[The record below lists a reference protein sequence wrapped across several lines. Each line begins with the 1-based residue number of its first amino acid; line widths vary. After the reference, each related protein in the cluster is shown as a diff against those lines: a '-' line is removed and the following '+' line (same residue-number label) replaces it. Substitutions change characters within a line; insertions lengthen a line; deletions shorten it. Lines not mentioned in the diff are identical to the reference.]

1 MTTAPTQNPDPQ
13 TPAPQTPTPQSTAV
27 SQQMAKKAATRTSVV
42 GAMTNL
48 SLVAIKGFGGMA
60 TGSQA
65 LIADAIHSAG
75 DLVTDLIA
83 FVAVQLGRNDADD
96 SHPYGHGKFETF
108 GTLVLSVVLAG
119 VGIGVFWNL
128 IQQLISG
135 ETHQLGPM
143 ALVAAGASVVLNEAL
158 FRYTLIEGKKV
169 NSKTIIA
176 NAWHHRADGL
186 SSIAVFAGIGL
197 NMFGFTYGDHVA
209 AAIVGAILLKIAY
222 SLGRE
227 AFDELVEAAVP
238 EGQQHLIKEAI
249 DKTEGVLD
257 CHMMRA
263 RFLGGDILIDAH
275 IDVDP
280 LISVSEGHRIAE
292 LVEYNITKVC
302 PEAVDVTIHVDPL
315 EHSHEPPKAAKQP
328 SRPALEQ
335 LIYEVVSRTA
345 PKAKIMGVTFHFI
358 DDVRRADIVFSGIT
372 HGELLMAKPNIVK
385 ALTTEAINAEG
396 DKEKPPFTAV
406 SLSLLV

>member
-1 MTTAPTQNPDPQ
+1 MTTK
-13 TPAPQTPTPQSTAV
+13 TPQ
-27 SQQMAKKAATRTSVV
+27 QLAKSAATRTSII
-42 GAMTNL
+42 GGLTNL
-48 SLVAIKGFGGMA
+48 SLVAIKGAGGVM

-75 DLVTDLIA
+75 DLVTDVIA
-83 FVAVQLGRNDADD
+83 YVAVHAGRNDADE

-119 VGIGVFWNL
+119 VGIGVIWNL
-128 IQQLISG
+128 VHELMSG
-135 ETHQLGPM
+135 ETQKLGVM
-143 ALVAAGASVVLNEAL
+143 ALAAAGASIVFNEAL
-158 FRYTLIEGKKV
+158 FRYTLFEGKKV

-186 SSIAVFAGIGL
+186 SSVAVFAGIGL
-197 NMFGFTYGDHVA
+197 NMLGFEYGDHVA
-209 AAIVGAILLKIAY
+209 AAIVAFILLKISY

-238 EGQQHLIKEAI
+238 EAQQILINKAI

-263 RFLGGDILIDAH
+263 RYLGGDILIDVH

-292 LVEYNITKVC
+292 LVEYNITQVC
-302 PEAVDVTIHVDPL
+302 PEAVDVTVHVDPL

-328 SRPALEQ
+328 SRPELEH
-335 LIYEVVSRTA
+335 LIHDTVNRII
-345 PKAKIMGVTFHFI
+345 PKAKIVGITFHFI
-358 DDVRRADIVFSGIT
+358 DDVQRADIIFSHIT
-372 HGELLMAKPNIVK
+372 HGDLLFHKQAIIK
-385 ALTTEAINAEG
+385 ALTADAHTEGE
-396 DKEKPPFTAV
+396 EKPPFTAV

>member
-1 MTTAPTQNPDPQ
+1 MASIPD
-13 TPAPQTPTPQSTAV
+13 TPPPASAREQSQAL
-27 SQQMAKKAATRTSVV
+27 AKKAAMRTSVV
-42 GAMTNL
+42 GALTNIA
-48 SLVAIKGFGGMA
+48 LVAIKGTGGVL

-75 DLVTDLIA
+75 DLVTDIIA
-83 FVAVQLGRNDADD
+83 YVAVHHGRNDADD

-108 GTLVLSVVLAG
+108 GTLVLSVVLASVG
-119 VGIGVFWNL
+119 VGVFWNL
-128 IQQLISG
+128 IQELMSG
-135 ETHQLGPM
+135 TTHKLGTM
-143 ALVAAGASVVLNEAL
+143 ALVAAGLSVVLNEAL
-158 FRYTLIEGKKV
+158 FRYTLVEGNKV

-186 SSIAVFAGIGL
+186 SSVAVFVGIGL
-197 NMFGFTYGDHVA
+197 NILGFTYGDHVA
-209 AAIVGAILLKIAY
+209 AAIVAAILLKIAY

-238 EGQQHLIKEAI
+238 ETQQYLIKEAI

-263 RFLGGDILIDAH
+263 RYLGGDILIDAH

-280 LISVSEGHRIAE
+280 MISVSEGHRIAE

-315 EHSHEPPKAAKQP
+315 EHNHEPPKAAKQP
-328 SRPALEQ
+328 SRPELES
-335 LIYEVVSRTA
+335 LIHETVNRLV
-345 PKAKIMGVTFHFI
+345 PKAHIVGVTFHFI
-358 DDVRRADIVFSGIT
+358 DEVRRADIIFSNIT
-372 HGELLMAKPNIVK
+372 HGELLMNKPAIIK
-385 ALTTEAINAEG
+385 ALTTPH

-406 SLSLLV
+406 SLSLQV